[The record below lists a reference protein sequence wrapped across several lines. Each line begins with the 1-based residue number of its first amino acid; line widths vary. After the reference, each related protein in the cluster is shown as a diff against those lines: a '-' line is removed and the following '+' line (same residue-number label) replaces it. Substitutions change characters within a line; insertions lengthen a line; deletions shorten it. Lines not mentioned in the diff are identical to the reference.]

1 MTEQEKIPIV
11 AATRLRSGILYTINF
26 DQQDDTCQSV
36 NVAKV
41 DYPTVTSAIIRHRYP
56 DDDMA
61 AVINNYPL
69 SPDDEV
75 AKSELGAMREWR
87 KHAKEVAKA
96 AVEEYGRLY
105 PDI

>member
-36 NVAKV
+36 NVTKV

-56 DDDMA
+56 DDDMT
-61 AVINNYPL
+61 AVINNYLL
-69 SPDDEV
+69 SPDDDV
-75 AKSELGAMREWR
+75 AKSEFGAMQEWR

-105 PDI
+105 PYV

>member
-26 DQQDDTCQSV
+26 DQQGDTCQSV

-56 DDDMA
+56 DDDMT
-61 AVINNYPL
+61 AVINNYLL
-69 SPDDEV
+69 SPDDDV
-75 AKSELGAMREWR
+75 AKSEFGAMQEWR
-87 KHAKEVAKA
+87 KHAKEVADQ
-96 AVEEYGRLY
+96 VLNPIG
-105 PDI
+105 

>member
-26 DQQDDTCQSV
+26 DQQGDTCQSV

-56 DDDMA
+56 DDDMT
-61 AVINNYPL
+61 AVINNYLL
-69 SPDDEV
+69 SPDDDV
-75 AKSELGAMREWR
+75 AKSEFGAMQEWR
-87 KHAKEVAKA
+87 KHAKEVADH
-96 AVEEYGRLY
+96 VLNPIG
-105 PDI
+105 